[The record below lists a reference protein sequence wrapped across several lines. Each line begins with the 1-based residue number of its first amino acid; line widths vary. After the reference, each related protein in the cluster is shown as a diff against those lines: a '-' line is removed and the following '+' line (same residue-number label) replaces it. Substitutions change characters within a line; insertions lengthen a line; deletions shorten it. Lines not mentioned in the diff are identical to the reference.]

1 MAVTKIEFHK
11 GLSLKLANRLGIRA
25 IALFEGGKAMLMLIA
40 LLVFI
45 LDFHLNAQDLAE
57 TLVGRLH
64 IDPQGH
70 YVTLLLKLAESFSG
84 GEFTAVCVCAFM
96 YSVIKFSESIGLW
109 NQRPW
114 GRTLGIASIGV
125 LIPYE
130 VYALFHQY
138 THFKLIILLI
148 NTSIVL
154 YLFMFFN
161 KHTTLSSSEL

>member
-1 MAVTKIEFHK
+1 M
-11 GLSLKLANRLGIRA
+11 
-25 IALFEGGKAMLMLIA
+25 IALFEGGKAMLMLVA
-40 LLVFI
+40 LLIFI
-45 LDFHLNAQDLAE
+45 LDFHLNAHELAE

-64 IDPQGH
+64 INPRGH
-70 YVTLLLKLAESFSG
+70 YVSLLLKVAENFSG
-84 GEFTAVCVCAFM
+84 GELVAVCVCALI
-96 YSVIKFSESIGLW
+96 YSIIKSAESIGLW

-138 THFKLIILLI
+138 THFKLIIFLI

-154 YLFMFFN
+154 YLFIFFN
-161 KHTTLSSSEL
+161 SPRTTQT

>member
-1 MAVTKIEFHK
+1 MAVTEIEFNK
-11 GLSLKLANRLGIRA
+11 GLRLKLANRLGIRA

-40 LLVFI
+40 LLTFI
-45 LDFHLNAQDLAE
+45 FDFHLNAQDLAE

-64 IDPQGH
+64 IDPQDH
-70 YVTLLLKLAESFSG
+70 YVTLLLKVAESFSG
-84 GEFTAVCVCAFM
+84 GELTAVCVCAFM

-161 KHTTLSSSEL
+161 RHTTLSSSEL